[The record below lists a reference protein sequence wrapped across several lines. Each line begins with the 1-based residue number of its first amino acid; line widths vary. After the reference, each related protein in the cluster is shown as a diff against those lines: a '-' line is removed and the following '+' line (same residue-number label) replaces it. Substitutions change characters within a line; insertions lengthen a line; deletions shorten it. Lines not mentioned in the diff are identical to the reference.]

1 MTDEDLIRLLR
12 SELRPVGDTEPGR
25 DLWPVVVGR
34 DRAPARWSWLDVG
47 VAAAVVT
54 VLLMFP
60 DWAFLIAFH
69 L

>member
-1 MTDEDLIRLLR
+1 MTDDDLIRLLR
-12 SELRPVGDTEPGR
+12 SQLRPTADAEPSR

-34 DRAPARWSWLDVG
+34 GAGQARWPWLDVG

-60 DWAFLIAFH
+60 DWAFFLAFH